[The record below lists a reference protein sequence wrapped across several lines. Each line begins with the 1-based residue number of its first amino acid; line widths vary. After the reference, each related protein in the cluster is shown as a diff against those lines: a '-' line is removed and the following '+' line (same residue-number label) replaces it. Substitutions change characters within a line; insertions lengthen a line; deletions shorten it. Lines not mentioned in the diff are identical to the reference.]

1 MQLKPSSFMTLWN
14 IINHFECF
22 KNPFRF
28 PGGLMAKNLCA
39 SAGDT
44 GSVPESGRSSGSK
57 NWQPTP
63 VFLHGKFLGHR
74 DPVSY
79 SQWGHKELDMPEQLI
94 TYIQNLFEPFKN
106 VSRSF
111 IDLE

>member
-28 PGGLMAKNLCA
+28 PGGLLAKNLCA

-44 GSVPESGRSSGSK
+44 GSVPESGRSSGVRNGNPLQYSCLESPMDRGA
-57 NWQPTP
+57 WQVT
-63 VFLHGKFLGHR
+63 VHGVAK
-74 DPVSY
+74 SC
-79 SQWGHKELDMPEQLI
+79 
-94 TYIQNLFEPFKN
+94 T
-106 VSRSF
+106 
-111 IDLE
+111 

>member
-28 PGGLMAKNLCA
+28 PGGLLAKNLCA

-44 GSVPESGRSSGSK
+44 GSVPESGRSSGVR
-57 NWQPTP
+57 NGNPLQY
-63 VFLHGKFLGHR
+63 
-74 DPVSY
+74 SY
-79 SQWGHKELDMPEQLI
+79 MENSMGTETQRATVNGVTKSQTCLS
-94 TYIQNLFEPFKN
+94 N
-106 VSRSF
+106 
-111 IDLE
+111 